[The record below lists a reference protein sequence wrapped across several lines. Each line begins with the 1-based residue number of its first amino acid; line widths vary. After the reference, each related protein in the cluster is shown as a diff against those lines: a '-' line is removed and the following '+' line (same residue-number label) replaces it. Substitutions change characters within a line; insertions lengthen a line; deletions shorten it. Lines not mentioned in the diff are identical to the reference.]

1 MNGQFS
7 VQDESLRLDKA
18 RQAIAA
24 LRGARKEIA
33 TRLDETTRQVAV
45 AKGRIALKGHID
57 TFLEELQ
64 AEAHKRN
71 VGSFE
76 RLLTLLAQD
85 VLPGSSPIGLELS
98 TERGLPSLDIFARHV
113 SGVTE
118 DIFLDKGGAMTNVVS
133 VGLRVIASVKSGG
146 RRLLVLDE
154 PDCWIKPDRI
164 ADFYRVLR
172 QVADQVGVQCLVI
185 SHHSHA
191 LFGEGIEIARLENDD
206 GITSTIVSSESID
219 RLWTDD
225 MPGFRAVRLTNFQ
238 QHASSELRLSP
249 GVTALI
255 GPNDRGKSSIVRA
268 LAAALYGD
276 GRESLIRHGETSCTV
291 EIDIESGRRLT
302 YTRHR
307 RRNPLNMWTLIEA
320 DGSTVEEDGIRY
332 ETGGRSVPDW
342 IGGKIGVVPVD
353 DLRIH
358 VSNQKTPVFL
368 LSDPPARRA
377 SVLSV
382 GQETSHLKEMI
393 VIQRERVLRDQQTVR
408 DGEREVTS
416 LSERLASLEAAERVA
431 PLIETA
437 TEILGRVRARAEDAS
452 ALEFVVAAIER
463 AQMDLEADRCRLAV
477 LDALPSP
484 ADRDSL
490 LESLRRSAEADSTSA
505 VIAALVGS
513 LDLARSRSDVL
524 GRLPDVPPLVSGDAP
539 ATLADAIKA
548 GHSRRNILTASLDV
562 LRALPD
568 SQPVLRGSEDVTA
581 VGKEI
586 SQGHAA
592 VETCRS
598 KLTELDVETEAVERK
613 TAELLASMDNLC
625 PTCGQPVT
633 DVAAFL
639 RDVHPKEAA

>member
-1 MNGQFS
+1 MSGQIS
-7 VQDESLRLDKA
+7 VQTESLRLDKA
-18 RQAIAA
+18 RQTVAA
-24 LRGARKEIA
+24 LRGAREEIA
-33 TRLDETTRQVAV
+33 ARLEETTRQVAV
-45 AKGRIALKGHID
+45 AKGRIALKGRID
-57 TFLEELQ
+57 AFLEELQ

-98 TERGLPSLDIFARHV
+98 TERGLPSLDIFARHA

-154 PDCWIKPDRI
+154 PDCWIKPG
-164 ADFYRVLR
+164 ANVSDFYRVLR

-191 LFGEGIEIARLENDD
+191 QFGEGIELARLENDD
-206 GITSTIVSSESID
+206 GITSTIVSSDGVD

-225 MPGFRAVRLTNFQ
+225 TPGFRAIRLTNFQ

-249 GVTALI
+249 RVTALI
-255 GPNDRGKSSIVRA
+255 GPNDRGKSSLVRA

-276 GRESLIRHGETSCTV
+276 GRESLIRHGESSCTV
-291 EIDIESGRRLT
+291 EIDIENGRRLT

-307 RRNPLNMWTLIEA
+307 RRNPLNMWTLTEA
-320 DGSTVEEDGIRY
+320 DGSTVEEDGVRY
-332 ETGGRSVPDW
+332 ETGGRNVPDW
-342 IGGKIGVVPVD
+342 IGGKLGVAPVD

-358 VSNQKTPVFL
+358 VSNQKTPIFL
-368 LSDPPARRA
+368 LDQPPAKRA

-393 VIQRERVLRDQQTVR
+393 VIQRERVLRDQQTIR

-416 LSERLASLEAAERVA
+416 LSERLSSLGATECVA
-431 PLIETA
+431 PLIEKA
-437 TEILGRVRARAEDAS
+437 AEILERIHARADGAIAVETA
-452 ALEFVVAAIER
+452 VAAIER
-463 AQMDLEADRCRLAV
+463 MQAAIEADRRRLAV
-477 LDALPSP
+477 LDVLPSS
-484 ADRDSL
+484 ADRDAL
-490 LESLRRSAEADSTSA
+490 LHS
-505 VIAALVGS
+505 
-513 LDLARSRSDVL
+513 LARSVQAETAAEAIATLSHSLDMARARSDIL
-524 GRLPDVPPLVSGDAP
+524 GRLPDPPQLASGDAP
-539 ATLADAIKA
+539 AALVEAIEA
-548 GHSRRNILTASLDV
+548 GRSQRDVLTASLDV
-562 LRALPD
+562 LRTLPD
-568 SQPVLRGSEDVTA
+568 SPPALRGSEDVTA

-586 SQGHAA
+586 SQGRTAA
-592 VETCRS
+592 EAFRL
-598 KLTELDVETEAVERK
+598 KLTELDTEIAAVEGEM
-613 TAELLASMDNLC
+613 AVMLDSMGNLC

-633 DVAAFL
+633 VEAFL
-639 RDVHPKEAA
+639 RDAHHKEVA